1 MVPNGWEKH
10 PVGKLCKSI
19 VPGRNK
25 PKVFDGDIPWVTTPE
40 ISGKYIP
47 SNKQKN
53 FISQVVAKECGAK
66 VVPKGAVVIAA
77 VGELGL
83 TAIATEEIILNQ
95 QLHAFVCPN
104 DLDNEYLAYFLSAQK
119 PYMNTVA
126 SKTTI
131 PYMNKSNCESIPVLL
146 PPLPEQRKIAKTLS
160 TWDKAISTT
169 EKLIETSKQQKKAL
183 MQQLLT
189 GKKRLVNPETGKV
202 FEGEWEEFRLSD
214 LTTKITKGTTPS
226 TNGFQFQ
233 EGGINFVKVESI
245 LKTGQFDVS
254 KFAYIDEDCHLAFK
268 RSQLEVGDIL
278 FSIAG
283 ALGRTAIVTD
293 SILPANTN
301 QALSIVRLKKNTICS
316 VFILQYLNSSA
327 IAATIKGLTAQAAQP
342 NLSLKDVGNLPI
354 RLPNVEEQQ
363 KIASV
368 LTAAD
373 KEIEVLEAKLAHF
386 KQEKK
391 ALMQQLLTGKRRVKV
406 DEEVAA

>member
-119 PYMNTVA
+119 PYMDTVA

-146 PPLPEQRKIAKTLS
+146 PPLPEQRKIAKILS
-160 TWDKAISTT
+160 TWDKAIATT
-169 EKLIETSKQQKKAL
+169 AKLIETSKQQKKAL

-189 GKKRLVNPETGKV
+189 GKKRLVNPETGKA
-202 FEGEWEEFRLSD
+202 FEGEWEEVKLSELGHTFTG
-214 LTTKITKGTTPS
+214 LTGKTKEDFGSGAKYIPYINIFNNSSVNTAKLEKVLVDSGEKQNTVQYGDVFFTTSSETP
-226 TNGFQFQ
+226 
-233 EGGINFVKVESI
+233 
-245 LKTGQFDVS
+245 D
-254 KFAYIDEDCHLAFK
+254 
-268 RSQLEVGDIL
+268 EVGM
-278 FSIAG
+278 SS
-283 ALGRTAIVTD
+283 VM
-293 SILPANTN
+293 
-301 QALSIVRLKKNTICS
+301 LSEPEEPI
-316 VFILQYLNSSA
+316 YLNSFCFGFRPNDTTT
-327 IAATIKGLTAQAAQP
+327 IAPEFMQYLLRSSQVRRSISVLAQGATRY
-342 NLSLKDVGNLPI
+342 NLSKVQLLKINLL
-354 RLPNVEEQQ
+354 LPTSVEQK

-373 KEIEVLEAKLAHF
+373 KEIELLEAKLLHF

-391 ALMQQLLTGKRRVKV
+391 ALMQQLLTGKKRVV
-406 DEEVAA
+406 I

>member
-202 FEGEWEEFRLSD
+202 FEGEWEEFKLGELFAERVETKRDD
-214 LTTKITKGTTPS
+214 LP
-226 TNGFQFQ
+226 
-233 EGGINFVKVESI
+233 
-245 LKTGQFDVS
+245 L
-254 KFAYIDEDCHLAFK
+254 
-268 RSQLEVGDIL
+268 
-278 FSIAG
+278 
-283 ALGRTAIVTD
+283 
-293 SILPANTN
+293 
-301 QALSIVRLKKNTICS
+301 LSITSSDGVVYQEDTGRKNTSNDDKSKYRRICVNDIGYNTMRMWQGRS
-316 VFILQYLNSSA
+316 SISNKEGIVSPAYTILIPQQNVAPMYASYLFKLPRLVHVFERNSQGLVSDTWNLKYPHFA
-327 IAATIKGLTAQAAQP
+327 KIKWSFP
-342 NLSLKDVGNLPI
+342 CLK
-354 RLPNVEEQQ
+354 EQQ
-363 KIASV
+363 KIAAI

-373 KEIEVLEAKLAHF
+373 KEIEVLEAKLSHF

-391 ALMQQLLTGKRRVKV
+391 ALMQQLLTGKRRVSLSS
-406 DEEVAA
+406 